1 MSENDHEPSILKG
14 VMVGLIAGLAASWT
28 MNRFQDVWLAI
39 SSSADSKNNE
49 KQVRESGADAETEE
63 NATVKAAAAVSEK
76 LFGHELTAVGKRVA
90 GTAVHY
96 AVGATAGIVYGIAS
110 ELSPKLTRGFG
121 LPYGA
126 AFWLVIDE
134 GVVPSLG
141 LSKAAGEYPL
151 SIHAYALASHLVY
164 GATAE
169 GTRRLLR

>member
-1 MSENDHEPSILKG
+1 MSENDHAQSILKG
-14 VMVGLIAGLAASWT
+14 VLVGLIAGLAASWT
-28 MNRFQDVWLAI
+28 MNRFQDVWLAL
-39 SSSADSKNNE
+39 SSSADSTNHQKP
-49 KQVRESGADAETEE
+49 DAETEE
-63 NATVKAAAAVSEK
+63 NATVKAASAVSEK
-76 LFGHELTAVGKRVA
+76 LFGHKLTTARKKAA

-96 AVGATAGIVYGIAS
+96 AVGATAGIVYCVAS
-110 ELSPKLTRGFG
+110 ELSPKVTKGFG

-141 LSKAAGEYPL
+141 LSKTAGEYPL
-151 SIHAYALASHLVY
+151 STHAYALASHLVY